1 MSLNSPKWESLMKSL
16 KISTLSILSS
26 VLLIGMSLAIGLI
39 IFYGFKSI
47 EKPVEAIDEYDA
59 VANEIRDDFSVKLK
73 SYLDTG
79 NVQYLQ
85 ESQELLTQWQERITH
100 VLPEHLVSNIN
111 PLVVQLL
118 NLLGGDMLSA
128 GKLSANDEILL
139 QNSEKDMA
147 YQLDQL
153 IGYAKNPNGDLYM
166 EYSAQAYSALTKLI
180 EKRRLAL
187 ANKKNSDV
195 LINEIDE
202 MISVVSKIEALPR
215 LNIFK
220 ETQEDD
226 NDFSSMLGFASEE
239 QEKEEIAS
247 LAVSEI
253 LSLLNRYERDYKTTL
268 SSILLNDS
276 ANKKLDMSVQALIS
290 ELAKYQDE
298 IQSKALEKMDET
310 QIFVL
315 SIIVLMILICIVI
328 AYVQGSIARI
338 VLKFVPQL
346 NNYTKGDFTQKVSVK
361 PRTEELKSLEAA
373 SNVLRD
379 QIKSLVAGIQEQAK
393 NINSSVY
400 GLNQSGSD
408 VFKNTESQ
416 KKQTDEIVYA
426 VEQMVI
432 SIEEVAKNAELTAE
446 SASFADQSVRNGQQ
460 KMETNMDLLQNL
472 TKDIHEMKTQM
483 DELEESAQEISNAV
497 TTIAEIANQ
506 TNLLALNAAIEAAR
520 AGEHGRGFSVVA
532 SEVRDLSEKTAHATE
547 QIKLMVINIQSSVK
561 STQSKSDEQVEQAKV
576 VLHQSLETQKSLT
589 DIFDGVNR
597 IKDMSQLIA
606 SATYEQSQV
615 SQDIRFKVN
624 NVAQAGDNVVKN
636 AKDSLDQA
644 KDLNLYSQ
652 QLDQSVTR
660 YLI

>member
-1 MSLNSPKWESLMKSL
+1 MKSL

-39 IFYGFKSI
+39 VFYGFKSI
-47 EKPVEAIDEYDA
+47 EKPVEAIDEYDV
-59 VANEIRDDFSVKLK
+59 VANEIRGDFSVKLK
-73 SYLDTG
+73 AYLDTG

-85 ESQELLTQWQERITH
+85 ESKEILAQWQERIKH
-100 VLPEHLVSNIN
+100 VLPERVVSNIN

-187 ANKKNSDV
+187 ANKKNSDA

-220 ETQEDD
+220 ETQEDE

-315 SIIVLMILICIVI
+315 SIIVLMILVCIVI

-379 QIKSLVAGIQEQAK
+379 QIKSLVSGIQEQAK
-393 NINSSVY
+393 NINSSVF

-446 SASFADQSVRNGQQ
+446 SATFADQSVRNGQQ

-472 TKDIHEMKTQM
+472 AKDIHEMKTQM

-561 STQSKSDEQVEQAKV
+561 STQSKSDEQVEQAKL

>member
-1 MSLNSPKWESLMKSL
+1 MKSL

-39 IFYGFKSI
+39 VFYGFKSI

-73 SYLDTG
+73 AYLDTG

-85 ESQELLTQWQERITH
+85 ESQELLTQWQDRIKH

-187 ANKKNSDV
+187 ANKKNSDA

-220 ETQEDD
+220 ETQEDE

-253 LSLLNRYERDYKTTL
+253 LSLLNRYEMDYKTTL

-315 SIIVLMILICIVI
+315 SIIVLMILVCIVI

-379 QIKSLVAGIQEQAK
+379 QIKSLVSGIQEQAK
-393 NINSSVY
+393 NINSSVF

-446 SASFADQSVRNGQQ
+446 SATFADQSVRNGQQ

-472 TKDIHEMKTQM
+472 AKDIHEMKTQM

-532 SEVRDLSEKTAHATE
+532 SEVRGLSEKTAHATE

>member
-1 MSLNSPKWESLMKSL
+1 MKSL

-39 IFYGFKSI
+39 VFYGFKSI

-73 SYLDTG
+73 AYLDTG

-85 ESQELLTQWQERITH
+85 ESQELLTQWQDRIKH

-187 ANKKNSDV
+187 ANKKNSDA

-220 ETQEDD
+220 EIQEDE

-379 QIKSLVAGIQEQAK
+379 QIKSLVSGIQEQAK
-393 NINSSVY
+393 NINSSVF

-446 SASFADQSVRNGQQ
+446 SATFADQSVRNGQQ

-472 TKDIHEMKTQM
+472 AKDIHEMKTQM

-561 STQSKSDEQVEQAKV
+561 STQSKSDEQVEQAKL

>member
-1 MSLNSPKWESLMKSL
+1 MKSL

-39 IFYGFKSI
+39 VFYGFKSI
-47 EKPVEAIDEYDA
+47 EKPVEAIDEYDV
-59 VANEIRDDFSVKLK
+59 VANEIRGDFSVKLK
-73 SYLDTG
+73 AYLDTG

-85 ESQELLTQWQERITH
+85 ESKEILAQWQERIKH
-100 VLPEHLVSNIN
+100 VLPERVVSNIN

-187 ANKKNSDV
+187 ANKKNSDA

-220 ETQEDD
+220 ETQEDE

-315 SIIVLMILICIVI
+315 SIIVLMILVCIVI

-379 QIKSLVAGIQEQAK
+379 QIKSLVSGIQEQAK
-393 NINSSVY
+393 NINSSVF

-446 SASFADQSVRNGQQ
+446 SATFADQSVRNGQQ

-472 TKDIHEMKTQM
+472 AKDIHEMKTQM